1 MILGLSLEA
10 VAFAPI
16 LGRPLI
22 MWGGLSTLVLL
33 LLTGMVAGLNRKGIH
48 TVPRIWHFRLAYLTI
63 LLVLVHG
70 IIGMLLYL

>member
-1 MILGLSLEA
+1 MILGLSLQA

-22 MWGGLSTLVLL
+22 MWGGLFTLLLL

-48 TVPRIWHFRLAYLTI
+48 TVPMIWHFRLAYLTI

-70 IIGMLLYL
+70 IIGMLLYF